1 MEFTLPSDWNR
12 GLGTELCV
20 LSVLMDFEVK
30 KLNINR
36 DLQNKNFDRYKQIFN
51 ITGLTIN
58 HTDLDH
64 LTDIVDPHDLFKIY
78 SPYYK
83 LPKVSSYK
91 PFIGISSYQDSQVI
105 TPNKTTYPNCKI
117 YSIDQYAELYKF
129 IKLSGHEVVSLDS
142 RSISIEDKAHFI
154 SNYCKCVIGYE
165 GGVAH
170 LCHMLNVPYIMF
182 PWQTRFDSK
191 LLHIDE
197 KTYFLN
203 SFDQLLSW
211 TKSDLNNCILELS
224 LGKNNNELVKNPE
237 LILDRLSGQQITQEE
252 RNFLSKKYPILK

>member
-1 MEFTLPSDWNR
+1 
-12 GLGTELCV
+12 
-20 LSVLMDFEVK
+20 
-30 KLNINR
+30 
-36 DLQNKNFDRYKQIFN
+36 
-51 ITGLTIN
+51 
-58 HTDLDH
+58 
-64 LTDIVDPHDLFKIY
+64 
-78 SPYYK
+78 
-83 LPKVSSYK
+83 
-91 PFIGISSYQDSQVI
+91 
-105 TPNKTTYPNCKI
+105 
-117 YSIDQYAELYKF
+117 
-129 IKLSGHEVVSLDS
+129 
-142 RSISIEDKAHFI
+142 
-154 SNYCKCVIGYE
+154 
-165 GGVAH
+165 
-170 LCHMLNVPYIMF
+170 MF